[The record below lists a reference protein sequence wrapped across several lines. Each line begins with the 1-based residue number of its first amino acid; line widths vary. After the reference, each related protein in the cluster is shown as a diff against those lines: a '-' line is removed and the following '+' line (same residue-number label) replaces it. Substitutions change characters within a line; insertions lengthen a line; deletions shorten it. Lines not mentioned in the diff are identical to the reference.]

1 MSLEAVL
8 AAIRDSGEDQ
18 VREIETAAQ
27 AEVQDTTAQNKA
39 ESQRLRQEA
48 REIASALGAAERAR
62 ILSQARLEAQSVI
75 NDVREELID
84 DALNEALKSL
94 ARLRKDPLY
103 KDMSRHLI
111 EETLAQIEGSLQEN
125 EKPQLEADP
134 RDKAQFKRILS
145 SLKLKISVNY
155 NLDCLGGLIARSED
169 GRVVVIN
176 TVDARLAR
184 ATPYLRRRLGMLF
197 DASPSEPTVD

>member
-18 VREIETAAQ
+18 VREIEAAAH
-27 AEVQDTTAQNKA
+27 AEVQNTTAQNKS
-39 ESQRLRQEA
+39 ENQRLRQEA
-48 REIASALGAAERAR
+48 REKASALGAAERAR
-62 ILSQARLEAQSVI
+62 ILNQARLEAQSVI

-84 DALNEALKSL
+84 SALDDALKSL

-111 EETLAQIEGSLQEN
+111 EETLAQIAGSLQEN

-134 RDKAQFKRILS
+134 RDKALFKRILS
-145 SLKLKISVNY
+145 NLKLKFNVDY
-155 NLDCLGGLIARSED
+155 DLDCLGGLIARSED

-184 ATPYLRRRLGMLF
+184 ATPYLRRSLGVIF
-197 DASPSEPTVD
+197 SASPSEPAVD